1 MLFSS
6 MIFLWVFLPA
16 VLILYYLTRSVRVRN
31 GILLAASLLF
41 YAWGE
46 PVYVLLLL
54 GIVALN
60 YLFGRILKRY
70 RKRWLLLLD
79 VAANL
84 LLLGYY
90 KYFDFAASV
99 VNRMLNRDVIAYR
112 NIALPL
118 GISFFT
124 FQALSYVID
133 VYRGEN
139 EVQKN
144 FLRLLLYV
152 SFFPQLVA
160 GPIVKY
166 HDIERQLTD
175 REHSAEKT
183 AEGIRRFIY
192 GLSKK
197 VLLANT
203 LALYADSIFTNDP
216 GQFRAGALWCGAVL
230 YTFQI
235 YFDFS
240 GYSDMAIGLGKMFG
254 FDFRENFRYPYCA
267 GSIREF
273 WRRWHISLSTWFK
286 EYVYIP
292 LGGSRKGT
300 ARTYRNL
307 LIVFFVTGLWHGA
320 SMNFIV
326 WGLYY
331 GVFLI
336 LERMFLGDWFA
347 GSKVRTV
354 IGHIY
359 SALII
364 VTGWVIFRVEG
375 GLHNVL
381 FYLKRMF
388 TGMTGKYGLSDVVGG
403 KIIVLLIMAFL
414 LSGVLQTAVVKITG
428 KTRQNCHAG
437 VRAAEWIMLF
447 GLLFLCFVMLVSDTY
462 NPFIYFRF

>member
-1 MLFSS
+1 

-16 VLILYYLTRSVRVRN
+16 VFILYYLLRNGRIRN

-60 YLFGRILKRY
+60 YLFGRILEQHKNIF
-70 RKRWLLLLD
+70 LLLLD
-79 VAANL
+79 VAVNL
-84 LLLGYY
+84 LFLGYY
-90 KYFDFAASV
+90 KYFDFAAGII
-99 VNRMLNRDVIAYR
+99 NRLFERDVIAYR

-139 EVQKN
+139 KVQKN
-144 FLRLLLYV
+144 FFRLLLYV

-166 HDIERQLTD
+166 HDIETQLTE

-183 AEGIRRFIY
+183 VEGIRRFIY

-197 VLLANT
+197 VLLANV
-203 LALYADSIFTNDP
+203 LASYADSIFNTDIS
-216 GQFRAGALWCGAVL
+216 QFRAGALWCGALL

-254 FDFRENFRYPYCA
+254 FDFKENFRYPYCA

-292 LGGSRKGT
+292 LGGNRKGT
-300 ARTYRNL
+300 VRTYVNL

-331 GVFLI
+331 GAFLVLERVFL
-336 LERMFLGDWFA
+336 GNWFA
-347 GSKVRTV
+347 KTKFRNA
-354 IGHIY
+354 IGHVY

-364 VTGWVIFRVEG
+364 VIGWVIFRVEG
-375 GLHNVL
+375 GLHNTL
-381 FYLKRMF
+381 FYLKRMIP
-388 TGMTGKYGLSDVVGG
+388 GQTGKYGLADVMGI
-403 KIIVLLIMAFL
+403 KLFILLVIAFL
-414 LSGVLQTAVVKITG
+414 LSGVLQTGLKKIAENRMQS
-428 KTRQNCHAG
+428 RQNG
-437 VRAAEWIMLF
+437 IRIMEWVILF
-447 GLLFLCFVMLVSDTY
+447 VLFFLCFVMLVSDTY

>member
-6 MIFLWVFLPA
+6 MIFLWIFLPA
-16 VLILYYLTRSVRVRN
+16 VLILYHLTRSIRVRN

-60 YLFGRILKRY
+60 YLFGRILERH
-70 RKRWLLLLD
+70 RNRWLLLLD

-139 EVQKN
+139 KVQKS

-166 HDIERQLTD
+166 HDIEQQLTE
-175 REHSAEKT
+175 REHSAEKVT
-183 AEGIRRFIY
+183 EGIRRFIY

-203 LALYADSIFTNDP
+203 LALYADSIFTTDP
-216 GQFRAGALWCGAVL
+216 AQFRAGALWCGAVL

-240 GYSDMAIGLGKMFG
+240 GYSDLAIGLGKMFG

-267 GSIREF
+267 GSVREF

-300 ARTYRNL
+300 ARTYLNL

-347 GSKVRTV
+347 GTKVRTV

-359 SALII
+359 TALIV

-388 TGMTGKYGLSDVVGG
+388 TGTTGKYGLSDVLGG
-403 KIIVLLIMAFL
+403 KIIVLLITAFL
-414 LSGVLQTAVVKITG
+414 LSGVLQAAVGKITG
-428 KTRQNCHAG
+428 KTRESCPAG